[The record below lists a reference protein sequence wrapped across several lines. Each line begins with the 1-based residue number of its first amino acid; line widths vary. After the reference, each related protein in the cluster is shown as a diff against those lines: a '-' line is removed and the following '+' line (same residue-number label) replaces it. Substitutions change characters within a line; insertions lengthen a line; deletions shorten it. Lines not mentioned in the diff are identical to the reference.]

1 MKRLRRTK
9 RNAFSLLEVILSVAI
24 LGGSMVII
32 GHGFFIGYRSVR
44 NARMIGMGN
53 RFADSAMNELAA
65 GAVELTSSSDK
76 PIPNQPDWSYSIE
89 VEKASVPGLLA
100 ATVRVENTR
109 FQPQVSVSLAR
120 LLPDPDYDPVID
132 VEE

>member
-1 MKRLRRTK
+1 MNKLRRQN
-9 RNAFSLLEVILSVAI
+9 RNGFSLLEVILAVAI

-32 GHGFFIGYRSVR
+32 GHGFFNGYRSVR

-65 GAVELTSSSDK
+65 GAVDATSVSNQ
-76 PIPNQPDWSYSIE
+76 PIPNQPNWTYSMEIE
-89 VEKASVPGLLA
+89 DASVPGLLA
-100 ATVRVENTR
+100 ATVIVENTE
-109 FQPQVSVSLAR
+109 FQPNTRVSIAR
-120 LLPDPDYDPVID
+120 LIPDPDFDPLT